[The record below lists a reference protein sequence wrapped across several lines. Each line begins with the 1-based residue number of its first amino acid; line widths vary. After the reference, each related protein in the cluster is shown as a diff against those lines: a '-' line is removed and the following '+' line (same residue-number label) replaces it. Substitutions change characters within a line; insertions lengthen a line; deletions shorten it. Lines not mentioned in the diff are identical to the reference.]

1 VTQREPEHDPL
12 ASHRA
17 RRRVWP
23 TLGLA
28 LGALVLLY
36 CGGWLISGARF
47 SGALDRLRAQGE
59 PILPSEMAPKL
70 KPGERNAADVY
81 QQAFAIAPTAAV
93 RQLQDAANPPWT
105 GHELALA
112 QSIVATNQQY
122 YDLLDDASRL
132 DTCAF
137 PWDWGAVSGAPFIR
151 LGDTLSAG
159 RALWVKAQVQVQAG
173 DLDGALASCAIALRI
188 ANHVAATPSPV
199 SFGYARVIRF
209 TALGG
214 VSSILSAGDPSPAAC
229 RELAGR
235 LASVDH
241 RALLTRSLRA
251 DRAWGLVVLR
261 WMESGEWFLQ
271 ARRQSVRGAV
281 RAAYPVV
288 AKPLWNA
295 DKEQYLQ
302 LMAAYLE
309 AAQRPWPEAAK
320 EVVRLD
326 RELKR
331 FSRDP
336 SGGMVMVAL
345 PQAADFATA
354 GQDAA
359 MTGAWQIALAL
370 KAYHHDHHAYPASL
384 VELEKETWKLPRDPF
399 TQQPYHY
406 RRTGAGFAIWS
417 VGFDAKDNGGHQFIG
432 PSAEAL
438 KPGTDFVLDLPR

>member
-12 ASHRA
+12 APHRA

-28 LGALVLLY
+28 LGVLVLLY
-36 CGGWLISGARF
+36 FGGWLISGARF
-47 SGALDRLRAQGE
+47 SGALDRLRAHGE

-70 KPGERNAADVY
+70 KPGERNAADLY
-81 QQAFAIAPTAAV
+81 EQAFAIAPIA
-93 RQLQDAANPPWT
+93 LQRLQNAGSSPWT
-105 GHELALA
+105 GQDLALA
-112 QSIVATNQQY
+112 KSILATNQQY
-122 YDLLDDASRL
+122 YDLLDEASRIK
-132 DTCAF
+132 TCAF
-137 PWDWGAVSGAPFIR
+137 PYDWDAMSGEPLIKLDGVRWA
-151 LGDTLSAG
+151 A
-159 RALWVKAQVQVQAG
+159 RALRAKAQVQVQAG
-173 DLDGALASCAIALRI
+173 DLDGALASCGTALRI
-188 ANHVAATPSPV
+188 VHHVAQAPSPV
-199 SFGYARVIRF
+199 GAEDAWLTRFYALSGLSR
-209 TALGG
+209 AL
-214 VSSILSAGDPSPAAC
+214 SSGDPSPEAC

-251 DRAWGLVVLR
+251 NRAWGLVVLH

-309 AAQRPWPEAAK
+309 AAQRPWPKAAK

-331 FSRDP
+331 FSRGP
-336 SGGMVMVAL
+336 SGAMVMVAW
-345 PQAADFATA
+345 PQAADFARA

-359 MTGAWQIALAL
+359 LTGAWQIALAL

-384 VELEKETWKLPRDPF
+384 ADLEKATWKLPRDPF
-399 TQQPYHY
+399 TKQPYHY
-406 RRTGAGFAIWS
+406 RRTGPGFIIWS
-417 VGFDAKDNGGHQFIG
+417 VGFDGKDNGGRPFTGHGDQ
-432 PSAEAL
+432 AL
-438 KPGTDFVLDLPR
+438 NPGTDFVVRLPQ